1 AEKLIFLTQNRV
13 ICSQDG
19 SVDTELAR
27 NDADALLAGG
37 TLDED
42 TTSFLTH
49 ASLAV
54 KRGVARAHLV
64 PYTLDGSVLLEIFTH
79 DGVGTMVVEDTL
91 DDLRPATIDDVGAI
105 VQLIEPL
112 ELDGTLVPRGRA
124 TIEREVENFTVLEH
138 DGIIYGCVALKAY
151 TDEKIAE
158 MACLI
163 VHPEWQGSGEG
174 EMLLRH
180 TEARAR
186 AMGAKR
192 LFVLTT
198 RTSHWFMKRGFVQ
211 AGISDLP
218 KERQTHYNHSR
229 NSLVFIKRL

>member
-1 AEKLIFLTQNRV
+1 MQD
-13 ICSQDG
+13 SDG

-27 NDADALLAGG
+27 EDADKLLASGI
-37 TLDED
+37 LDAD
-42 TTSFLTH
+42 TAAFLSH
-49 ASLAV
+49 ASRAV

-91 DDLRPATIDDVGAI
+91 DDLRPASVDDVGAI

-112 ELDGTLVPRGRA
+112 EADGTLVPRGRA
-124 TIEREVENFTVLEH
+124 VIERDVEQFTVLEH
-138 DGIIYGCVALKAY
+138 DGVIYGCVAVIPY
-151 TDEKIAE
+151 PQDHMAE

-163 VHPEWQGSGEG
+163 VHQEWQGEGEG

-180 TEARAR
+180 AESRAR
-186 AMGAKR
+186 AQGARR

-198 RTSHWFMKRGFVQ
+198 RTSHWFIKRGFVQ
-211 AGISDLP
+211 GGVSDLP
-218 KERQTHYNHSR
+218 KEKQAHYNRSR
-229 NSLVFIKRL
+229 NSLVFIKKL